1 MFTNSLFAEVKF
13 EEKMVNVPWMCVAKH
28 VPALVLTCNVH
39 EARAVTETV
48 LGQNLTLNSLLCK
61 GLAELKP
68 GGLTGIY

>member
-1 MFTNSLFAEVKF
+1 
-13 EEKMVNVPWMCVAKH
+13 MCVAKH